1 MPSPP
6 ALAALAAVLLATGLA
21 VPAAAA
27 PPPHHGPVPVHRA
40 PAPSRPALPAPIR
53 PAAPVKT
60 VLSLSASFGK
70 GLHEIDSG
78 LRWRVFLDQPDAG
91 GNYALVAETTDA
103 RPLLALE
110 PGGYIVDVA
119 YGLVSQTRRVI
130 LGSATDTEHFDLD
143 CGALRFV
150 GMIDG
155 RPIPATEIS
164 FVLHRMKDGIES
176 AVTSPLK
183 PGEIVRL
190 PTGSYQVTSRWGSAN
205 ARIISEVKVEAGELT
220 DATVQHKA
228 AHVRLR
234 LAGAPAGIAAAWNVL
249 TPGGDTVVA
258 LKGAAPDVVLAEGDY
273 TVVVR
278 LGGTS
283 RQQLFSVEAGKPET
297 VTVSLK

>member
-1 MPSPP
+1 MRMMSGRG
-6 ALAALAAVLLATGLA
+6 AVALLAATFLIADAV

-27 PPPHHGPVPVHRA
+27 PAPPRRA
-40 PAPSRPALPAPIR
+40 PAPPRALLPAPIR

-60 VLSLSASFGK
+60 VLSLSARFGQ
-70 GLHEIDSG
+70 GLQEIDSG

-297 VTVSLK
+297 VTVSLN